1 MAVTLEV
8 TLSLHDIK
16 LMLIFWQS
24 IMEMNGS
31 TVVAMLGKDCVAIA
45 SDTRFGVQQL
55 TVDNQFDRI
64 FKINDN
70 CYVGMPGL
78 ATDVSTV
85 VQKLKMRTNMYALR
99 EERDISPKVFTSLVS
114 SLLYEHRF
122 GYYFVEPIIA
132 GLQGPEKTPF
142 ISNMDLIGATTTP
155 SDFVVAGSCPE
166 ALFGICETYW
176 KPNMEQEEL
185 FETVA
190 QCLLCAQDRD
200 CLAGW
205 GAVVHII
212 TPKGTIIR
220 KLRARQD

>member
-99 EERDISPKVFTSLVS
+99 EE
-114 SLLYEHRF
+114 
-122 GYYFVEPIIA
+122 
-132 GLQGPEKTPF
+132 Q
-142 ISNMDLIGATTTP
+142 IG
-155 SDFVVAGSCPE
+155 
-166 ALFGICETYW
+166 
-176 KPNMEQEEL
+176 
-185 FETVA
+185 
-190 QCLLCAQDRD
+190 
-200 CLAGW
+200 
-205 GAVVHII
+205 
-212 TPKGTIIR
+212 
-220 KLRARQD
+220 RAHV